1 MPFMIFIARSFM
13 ERGKEP
19 NSNFLQQIEEVWL
32 TELGS
37 SGVMRVNPYKARQ
50 WSEGVAP
57 VDPLKPHDNPR
68 EMGSVPALILQMSK
82 RMQRSKQT
90 VER

>member
-1 MPFMIFIARSFM
+1 MISIARSFM

-37 SGVMRVNPYKARQ
+37 SGVMRVNPYKASGLRA
-50 WSEGVAP
+50 SHPSTHLSLMTTP
-57 VDPLKPHDNPR
+57 VKWVLSLLSSYR
-68 EMGSVPALILQMSK
+68 
-82 RMQRSKQT
+82 
-90 VER
+90 